1 MEQYD
6 RGTDSESPK
15 RIKTGAIEE
24 KGDVKTNI
32 PILDLDPFMDT
43 DPSMTGF
50 KKVQIE
56 AFKGNYGPLDE
67 YSRGLSTY
75 SPTEPS
81 FPAAM
86 LAADA
91 MKLRLEA
98 TVSANSATSSDASS
112 SSLATSAPAKTVVPE
127 GDSSIP
133 AETSVPAGTT
143 TSDDVSASS
152 LATSAPAKTVSSEG
166 DSNIPAKTNVSV
178 STTTSEDVS
187 STPDD
192 ISSTP
197 NDTSNTPDDA
207 SNTPDDASNTLD
219 DAPNTP
225 DDASNTPDD
234 SSDTPDDI
242 SNTPTEM
249 TPAVSTT
256 TSDNTSIVLAETDV
270 YADSSVDEGTS
281 EHVSRPPVEAR
292 AQTNTVTPGFASS
305 YPVETSLPSNTVEP
319 DGLSSLPDYE
329 SDSPQSDPKLTGEGF
344 KWPQLNPNEIT
355 HDYVV
360 NGGRSSRRSQSI
372 MTESSGSEAD
382 ESLQLSSLES
392 SLDYGL
398 ENPRYSPA
406 ITGGPQFFNNPNFH
420 RVQEWVGTAQVDA
433 NWNPTA
439 LEMAPGQQWEQ
450 QRSQRRLDIDG
461 DEMKMM
467 QQKHHEEEMERRQ
480 GCIQRG
486 EGYTYYPFDPSGT
499 LWAHDIIH
507 ETVNHGMTVLTS
519 EFIPPGSNQASN
531 QVAITGGGHQEFEA
545 GDATEDD
552 QSNFND
558 FEEAIKIGRR
568 RPRYYPER
576 RSGAE
581 AIMDARRN
589 RSSFESQLAIDAL
602 TRSVSQHSGRA
613 SFNETAGPSSAYA
626 GQSGIGASRDDP
638 IDLTDSPPS
647 RKRKNRS
654 EDSEPPLPTISS
666 LIAQTTP
673 RHTHEIKRARLEKVA
688 ARANFPVFIEP
699 HPDVDWIRRAP
710 PGYVTLNHGHIK
722 ENIDESMTT
731 DQQVQRWFQTNEGR
745 RDRMLF
751 LRHGPAPEEED
762 WERRDV
768 RDVPGRDAEREAQIE
783 RARYYN
789 VGRGGY
795 MPR

>member
-24 KGDVKTNI
+24 NGDVKTNI
-32 PILDLDPFMDT
+32 PILDLDPFIDT

-112 SSLATSAPAKTVVPE
+112 SSLATSAPAKTVTPE

-133 AETSVPAGTT
+133 AGTSVPVGIT
-143 TSDDVSASS
+143 TSDNVSASS
-152 LATSAPAKTVSSEG
+152 LAMSAPAKTVSSEG

-197 NDTSNTPDDA
+197 NDASNTSDDASNTPDDA
-207 SNTPDDASNTLD
+207 SNTPDD
-219 DAPNTP
+219 
-225 DDASNTPDD
+225 
-234 SSDTPDDI
+234 I
-242 SNTPTEM
+242 SNTPAEM
-249 TPAVSTT
+249 SPAVSTT
-256 TSDNTSIVLAETDV
+256 TSDNTSSVLAETDV

-281 EHVSRPPVEAR
+281 EDVSRPPVETR
-292 AQTNTVTPGFASS
+292 AQTNTVTPDFASS

-329 SDSPQSDPKLTGEGF
+329 SDSPQPDPKLTGEGF
-344 KWPQLNPNEIT
+344 KWPQSNPNEIT

-360 NGGRSSRRSQSI
+360 NGGRSDRRSQSI

-392 SLDYGL
+392 SLDYGR
-398 ENPRYSPA
+398 ESPRYSPA

-433 NWNPTA
+433 NWNPAA

-467 QQKHHEEEMERRQ
+467 QQKHYEEEMERRR

-486 EGYTYYPFDPSGT
+486 EGYTYYPFDPSGA
-499 LWAHDIIH
+499 LWAHHEDIIH

-531 QVAITGGGHQEFEA
+531 QVAITGRGHQEFKT
-545 GDATEDD
+545 GDAAEDD
-552 QSNFND
+552 QSYFND
-558 FEEAIKIGRR
+558 FEEATKIERR
-568 RPRYYPER
+568 RPRYYQER

-602 TRSVSQHSGRA
+602 TRSVSQHSGGA

-638 IDLTDSPPS
+638 IDLTNSPPS

-673 RHTHEIKRARLEKVA
+673 RHTREIKRARLEKVA
-688 ARANFPVFIEP
+688 ARANFPIFVEL
-699 HPDVDWIRRAP
+699 HPDVDWIRRARP
-710 PGYVTLNHGHIK
+710 EYVTLNHGHIK

-745 RDRMLF
+745 RDRRLF
-751 LRHGPAPEEED
+751 LRHGPAPEEEE
-762 WERRDV
+762 WERRDI

-789 VGRGGY
+789 GGRGVY